1 MPCGSRGR
9 TMSSMVQIGVVGW
22 EQGTNQELAEA
33 WRALGLPAALL
44 APPEALHVLGRGDV
58 AVGRLDVAGSLDGV
72 EPGLDVLGYVEQR
85 GARVVNRATALLNAH
100 DKLLTAR
107 RLALAGVP
115 TPKTVFVRPD
125 ATTVPL
131 PPPLVLKP
139 RYGSWGKDVHRCDSE
154 ADVAPTLE
162 LLRTRHWFRSQG
174 AIGQELITPRGYD
187 LRLLVA
193 DDRVVGS
200 AERVAAPGE
209 WRTNV
214 SLGGVRRQAD
224 APEEAARLG
233 LAAAAAI
240 GADFIGIDL
249 IPADGGLLVLELNGA
264 VEFDEVYSLPGG
276 DVYFDTARALHI
288 VPSEVAA

>member
-1 MPCGSRGR
+1 MPSAHRGQ
-9 TMSSMVQIGVVGW
+9 TILSMVQIGVVGW
-22 EQGTNQELAEA
+22 EQETNRELVGA

-44 APPEALHVLGRGDV
+44 TPPQAVRGLGEGDV
-58 AVGRLDVAGSLDGV
+58 ALGRLDVVRSLDGV
-72 EPGLDVLGYVEQR
+72 EPGLDVLGFLEQR
-85 GARVVNRATALLNAH
+85 GARVLNRATALLNAH

-107 RLALAGVP
+107 RLVQAGIP
-115 TPKTVFVRPD
+115 TPKTMFVRPD
-125 ATTVPL
+125 ATKAAL
-131 PPPLVLKP
+131 PAPLVLKP
-139 RYGSWGKDVHRCDSE
+139 RFGSWGRDVLRCDSDAE
-154 ADVAPTLE
+154 VASTLE
-162 LLRTRHWFRSQG
+162 LLRTRPWFRAQG
-174 AIGQELITPRGYD
+174 AIAQELVTPRGYD

-214 SLGGVRRQAD
+214 SLGGTRRQAD
-224 APEEAARLG
+224 ASEEAVWLG

-249 IPADGGLLVLELNGA
+249 IPTDGGHLVLELNGA
-264 VEFDEVYSLPGG
+264 IEFDEVYSLPGG
-276 DVYFDTARALHI
+276 DVYVDAARALHI